1 MRIVQCIA
9 LLLTVGLCGP
19 GFAQVAPP
27 NLTSDFAPPH
37 GVLIAGRFGES
48 SWEERLL
55 TATSK
60 DGLTFERT
68 HNVITD
74 QARSPN
80 LVVADGLLYLYY
92 SGAMN
97 GTGRRGALAVAI
109 SADRGKTWVF
119 KHVDVRAGDR
129 MMWPYAPDVQVLR
142 DGRFRLSFS
151 EDAMSPSILY
161 AEGKD
166 GIHFTS
172 AGTVYSRTGPY
183 GSLTIGSL
191 TVPIGE
197 DWHAYLRHVNADM
210 FGFVNHGFS
219 SDGDRFT
226 FAGELKFS
234 DGPHPCH
241 PTSAVSLGDGSIR
254 FYGSPDETPGGV
266 RSFLTRDGVKFEPE
280 PGMRLALDL
289 ATGVEKDFVKDAA
302 VARLADGTY
311 FMVYVTDIP

>member
-1 MRIVQCIA
+1 M
-9 LLLTVGLCGP
+9 
-19 GFAQVAPP
+19 
-27 NLTSDFAPPH
+27 
-37 GVLIAGRFGES
+37 
-48 SWEERLL
+48 

-80 LVVADGLLYLYY
+80 LVVADGVLYLYY

-97 GTGRRGALAVAI
+97 GTGRGALAVAI

-151 EDAMSPSILY
+151 EDIRSPSIFY

-172 AGTVYSRTGPY
+172 AGTVYSRTGPF
-183 GSLTIGSL
+183 GSLMIGSL

-197 DWHAYLRHVNADM
+197 DWHAYLRHGNADD